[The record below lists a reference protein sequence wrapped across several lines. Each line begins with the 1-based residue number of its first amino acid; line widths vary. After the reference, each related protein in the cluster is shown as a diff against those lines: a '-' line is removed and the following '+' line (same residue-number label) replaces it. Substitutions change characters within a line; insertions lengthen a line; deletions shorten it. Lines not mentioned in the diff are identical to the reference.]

1 MKSQLRNLLAEA
13 ARLWRSRMNRSRSL
27 AAHPSRMA
35 PLALLLVTAFTGCT
49 TLTTP
54 ISGIPARRLPP
65 QFLAEPKSNLV
76 PIDVSRLGQDPPR
89 QYLLDAGDILGVYIE
104 GILPFTPPD
113 QPPTPPPVNFPEAD
127 STLPPSLGYPIAI
140 QDDGTISLPLVK
152 PITVKG
158 MTIEQ
163 VREMIRKAY
172 LDARILKEDGSRVLT
187 PIVTIIQERTVNV
200 VVIRQ
205 DLGAFQGYGSQGALA
220 TRYLRG
226 GDQSA
231 SGNLIKLRAYQNDIL
246 HALMATGGLPGLNAK
261 NEVKIL
267 RADSKN
273 QKDRDEFVRNFY
285 SQYYCNPDPCGC
297 PPPLPE
303 DPAILRIPLRM
314 PPGMTPTFRPEDIIL
329 EEGDVVYIES
339 REAEVFYTGG
349 LLPGGEWPIPRDYD
363 LDVLGAMAIAGT
375 GVGAQRG
382 SLFGGGIGG
391 VAGSIGGVPP
401 GRIYIVRPLPCNG
414 QVTIE
419 VDIAKAIN
427 DPRERPLIQPGDT
440 ILLQYKCE
448 EELLNFSLGAFFTFG
463 VQALLQEFNRP

>member
-1 MKSQLRNLLAEA
+1 MKSQLRNLIAEA
-13 ARLWRSRMNRSRSL
+13 AKRWRSRRNRSRRL
-27 AAHPSRMA
+27 DAHPGRLA
-35 PLALLLVTAFTGCT
+35 PLALLLFTAVTGCT
-49 TLTTP
+49 SLTTP

-76 PIDVSRLGQDPPR
+76 PIDVSRLGQEPPR

-152 PITVKG
+152 PISVKG

-231 SGNLIKLRAYQNDIL
+231 SGNLIKLRAYQNDVL

-273 QKDRDEFVRNFY
+273 QKERDEFVRNFY
-285 SQYYCNPDPCGC
+285 AQYYCNPDPCGC

-303 DPAILRIPLRM
+303 DPAVLRIPLRM
-314 PPGMTPTFRPEDIIL
+314 PPGVTPTFRPEDIIL

-382 SLFGGGIGG
+382 GLFGGGIGG
-391 VAGSIGGVPP
+391 IAGSIGGVPP
-401 GRIYIVRPLPCNG
+401 GRLYIVRPLPCNG

-427 DPRERPLIQPGDT
+427 DPRERPLVQPGDT

-463 VQALLQEFNRP
+463 VQAILQEFNR